1 MQQQQHVEWID
12 AERNNNIMFSWTR
25 IDICLYI
32 YIYIYTYRVRNTENN
47 VGQDAD
53 SFIDLRIPYLWYRRV
68 IKQYLCYGIYNS
80 HMAIEGLIAFAK
92 LHHQSLATDRRNSK
106 HLRVSIPF
114 RTNTRLLQLLARQS
128 EVYDAITVSWQIVI
142 KRISLWPFDYL
153 INLQR

>member
-25 IDICLYI
+25 IGICI
-32 YIYIYTYRVRNTENN
+32 YIYAYETRRIIH

-53 SFIDLRIPYLWYRRV
+53 SFIDLRMPYLWYRRV
-68 IKQYLCYGIYNS
+68 IKQYLCYGIYNG

-106 HLRVSIPF
+106 RLRVSIPF

-142 KRISLWPFDYL
+142 KRIGLWSFDYL

>member
-12 AERNNNIMFSWTR
+12 AERNNNIVFSWTR

-32 YIYIYTYRVRNTENN
+32 YIYIHIAYETQRIIH

-142 KRISLWPFDYL
+142 KRIGLWPFDYL